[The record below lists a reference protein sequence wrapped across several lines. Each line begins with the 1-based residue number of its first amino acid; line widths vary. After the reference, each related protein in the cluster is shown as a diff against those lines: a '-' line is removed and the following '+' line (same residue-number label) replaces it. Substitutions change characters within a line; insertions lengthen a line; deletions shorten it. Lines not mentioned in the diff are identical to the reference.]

1 MQIQIKHISTGE
13 SGKLRGGEKQF
24 IHGLPSQDSNGWF
37 VGGGGWVRRNNQA
50 NTGSRWVQCDVGTI
64 EEGTACST
72 LRMSRVVIWR
82 QFEAGGNGW
91 QIEPAIL
98 LATHDDPHPARE
110 ELDENG
116 CGAIQAIQTN
126 QDVREWHTEP
136 ARIAD
141 DGLACAS
148 QFPPIVP
155 IARST
160 EGA

>member
-1 MQIQIKHISTGE
+1 MQIQSKHISTGE
-13 SGKLRGGEKQF
+13 SDQRRGGEKQF
-24 IHGLPSQDSNGWF
+24 IHCLPSQDSNGWF
-37 VGGGGWVRRNNQA
+37 GGGGGWVRRNNQA
-50 NTGSRWVQCDVGTI
+50 HTRSCWVQCDVGTI

-82 QFEAGGNGW
+82 QFETGDNGW
-91 QIEPAIL
+91 QIEQAIL
-98 LATHDDPHPARE
+98 LATHDDPHPGRE

-116 CGAIQAIQTN
+116 SCAIQSIQAH

-160 EGA
+160 ECA